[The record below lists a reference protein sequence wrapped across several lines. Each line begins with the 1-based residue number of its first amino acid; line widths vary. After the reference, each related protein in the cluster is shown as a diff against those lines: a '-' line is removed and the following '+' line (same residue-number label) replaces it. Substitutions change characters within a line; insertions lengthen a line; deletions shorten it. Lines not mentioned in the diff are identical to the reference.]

1 MMLAGLRYESCDFF
15 CRQDATGVEHHD
27 EQLAAALRGVAAG
40 PTPRRQLRR
49 EGLLEILSSR
59 RSTRQRNH
67 SRVVQGED
75 VKAEGERVHDLLRPA
90 DEPDATLTCVLTCLR
105 RSLPAPGPCCH
116 FL

>member
-1 MMLAGLRYESCDFF
+1 MLAGLRYGSCNFF
-15 CRQDATGVEHHD
+15 CRQ
-27 EQLAAALRGVAAG
+27 AAAGEDQGDERLQAVLRGVAAG
-40 PTPRRQLRR
+40 PTPRHRLRR
-49 EGLLEILSSR
+49 EGPLKILSSR

-67 SRVVQGED
+67 SRVVQGEGG
-75 VKAEGERVHDLLRPA
+75 KAEGERVHDLLRPA